1 MGGDSS
7 ALNDAGAHAVGAQ
20 RRPWSGRFDSMSAG
34 NGNGQ
39 SEQETRPSHRG
50 EVQRRG
56 PRQSQPNALELTV
69 SARHCC

>member
-7 ALNDAGAHAVGAQ
+7 ALNGSGAHAVGAQ
-20 RRPWSGRFDSMSAG
+20 RQPWSRPFHSLSAG

-39 SEQETRPSHRG
+39 TQQETRPSHRG

-56 PRQSQPNALELTV
+56 DRQRQPDALELTV
-69 SARHCC
+69 SHH